1 MSSSRRFAAVV
12 LLLCAGAFAAAAA
25 PEVRVKDIAYLRGL
39 RANQVLGIGL
49 VTGLAGKGDSA
60 ASGLLKSTLASLV
73 STFGVDVPAA
83 DVRSKNCAVV
93 MVSAELPALAK
104 VGDRIDAT
112 VSSIGDARDLDG
124 GVLMQAALL
133 AANGKTYAV
142 AQGRV
147 VSTPDSSGVRTV
159 GSVPGGAMVEQE
171 VAAAFVTDEVVTV
184 VLRNPDFVTATAVQ
198 RAIAAA
204 FPGIEAA
211 APDPSMVEVR
221 IPRDRASDPVG
232 FIAKLEALTV
242 TPDTTARVVI
252 NSASGIIVMGEQV
265 RIGKVAVS
273 YRNAR
278 VTVGTL
284 TGSANYAGG
293 AYAGSSLDRSDPLF
307 VVPDTTSVDDFVSAL
322 KAVGLK
328 TEVIIGILQAVE
340 RAGALYGTL
349 VVM

>member
-1 MSSSRRFAAVV
+1 MSCSRRFAAVV
-12 LLLCAGAFAAAAA
+12 LLICAVASAAGAA

-49 VTGLAGKGDSA
+49 VTGLAGKGDSP

-104 VGDRIDAT
+104 IGDRIDAT

-147 VSTPDSSGVRTV
+147 VSTPDTAGVRTV
-159 GSVPGGAMVEQE
+159 GSVPNGAMVEQE
-171 VAAAFVTDEVVTV
+171 VAAAFVTDEVVTI
-184 VLRNPDFVTATAVQ
+184 VLRNPDFVTASALQ

-204 FPGIEAA
+204 FPGIAA
-211 APDPSMVEVR
+211 SAPDPSMVEVR
-221 IPRDRASDPVG
+221 IPKDLAANPVA

-252 NSASGIIVMGEQV
+252 NSSSGIIVMGEQV

-284 TGSANYAGG
+284 TGTGLY
-293 AYAGSSLDRSDPLF
+293 GSSSFDRSDPLF

>member
-1 MSSSRRFAAVV
+1 MCSSRRTAVLAPLFLV
-12 LLLCAGAFAAAAA
+12 VAFAAAAA
-25 PEVRVKDIAYLRGL
+25 PEVRIKDIAYLRGL

-49 VTGLAGKGDSA
+49 VTGLSGKGDSQ
-60 ASGLLKSTLASLV
+60 ASGLLKTTLASLV
-73 STFGVDVPAA
+73 STFGVDVSAA

-124 GVLMQAALL
+124 GVLLQAALL

-147 VSTPDSSGVRTV
+147 LSTPDTSGVRTV
-159 GSVPGGAMVEQE
+159 GSVPGGAMVEQD
-171 VAAAFVTDEVVTV
+171 VAAVFVTDEVVTV

-204 FPGIEAA
+204 FPGIQAST
-211 APDPSMVEVR
+211 PDPSMVEVR
-221 IPRDRASDPVG
+221 IPHDQAADPVA

-242 TPDTTARVVI
+242 VPDTTARVVI
-252 NSASGIIVMGEQV
+252 NSSSGIIVMGEQV

-273 YRNAR
+273 YRTAR
-278 VTVGTL
+278 VTVGTPTTL
-284 TGSANYAGG
+284 SSSMANA
-293 AYAGSSLDRSDPLF
+293 ADPLF

>member
-1 MSSSRRFAAVV
+1 MSISRSVAAVV
-12 LLLCAGAFAAAAA
+12 LLSVASAFALEAA

-49 VTGLAGKGDSA
+49 VTGLAGKGDAQS
-60 ASGLLKSTLASLV
+60 SGLLQSTLASLV
-73 STFGVDVPAA
+73 STFGVSVSA
-83 DVRSKNCAVV
+83 DDIRSKNCAVV

-104 VGDRIDAT
+104 IGDRIDAT

-124 GVLMQAALL
+124 GVLLQAALL
-133 AANGKTYAV
+133 AANGRTYAV

-147 VSTPDSSGVRTV
+147 VSTPDTGGVRTV
-159 GSVPGGAMVEQE
+159 GSVPRGAMVEQE
-171 VAAAFVTDEVVTV
+171 VAASFVADEVVTI
-184 VLRNPDFVTATAVQ
+184 VLRNPDFVTAAAVQ
-198 RAIAAA
+198 RAVAAA
-204 FPGIEAA
+204 FPGIVAA

-221 IPRDRASDPVG
+221 IPKDQAADPVG

-252 NSASGIIVMGEQV
+252 NSSSGIIVMGEQV
-265 RIGKVAVS
+265 RIGRVAVS

-278 VTVGTL
+278 VTVGTF
-284 TGSANYAGG
+284 AGTG
-293 AYAGSSLDRSDPLF
+293 AYGVSASDRADPLF

>member
-1 MSSSRRFAAVV
+1 MSSYRRSAVAV
-12 LLLCAGAFAAAAA
+12 LLLLAGVFAAAA

-49 VTGLAGKGDSA
+49 VTGLAGKGDSS
-60 ASGLLKSTLASLV
+60 ASALLKSTLASLV
-73 STFGVDVPAA
+73 STFGVDVSA
-83 DVRSKNCAVV
+83 DELRSKNCAVV

-124 GVLMQAALL
+124 GVLLQAALL

-147 VSTPDSSGVRTV
+147 VSTPDTAGVRTV
-159 GSVPGGAMVEQE
+159 GNVPGGAMVEQA
-171 VAAAFVTDEVVTV
+171 VAAVFMPDETVTV

-204 FPGIEAA
+204 FPGIVAA

-221 IPRDRASDPVG
+221 IPKDQAADPVA

-252 NSASGIIVMGEQV
+252 NSSSGIIVMGEQV

-284 TGSANYAGG
+284 TGSSS
-293 AYAGSSLDRSDPLF
+293 YAGSAYSGSGYDRSDPIF

-340 RAGALYGTL
+340 KAGALYGTL

>member
-1 MSSSRRFAAVV
+1 MSSFRSVVSVV
-12 LLLCAGAFAAAAA
+12 LLLTAASVCAPAA
-25 PEVRVKDIAYLRGL
+25 PQVRVKDIASVRGL

-49 VTGLAGKGDSA
+49 VTGLAGKGDSQ

-93 MVSAELPALAK
+93 MVSSELPALAK
-104 VGDRIDAT
+104 VGDRLDAT

-124 GVLMQAALL
+124 GVLLQAALL

-147 VSTPDSSGVRTV
+147 VSTPDPAGVRTV
-159 GSVPGGAMVEQE
+159 GSVPNGAMVEQDLE
-171 VAAAFVTDEVVTV
+171 AAFVADEVVTI

-198 RAIAAA
+198 RAVVAA

-211 APDPSMVEVR
+211 APDPSMIKVR
-221 IPRDRASDPVG
+221 IPRDQLQEPVA
-232 FIAKLEALTV
+232 FVARIEALTV

-252 NSASGIIVMGEQV
+252 NSSSGIIVMGEQV

-273 YRNAR
+273 YRSAR
-278 VTVGTL
+278 VTVGTYAVPSG
-284 TGSANYAGG
+284 GSG
-293 AYAGSSLDRSDPLF
+293 ADRGDPVF
-307 VVPDTTSVDDFVSAL
+307 VVPDTTSVDDFVTAL

-340 RAGALYGTL
+340 KAGALYGTL

>member
-1 MSSSRRFAAVV
+1 
-12 LLLCAGAFAAAAA
+12 
-25 PEVRVKDIAYLRGL
+25 VRVKDIAYLRGL

-49 VTGLAGKGDSA
+49 VSGLAGKGDSA

-73 STFGVDVPAA
+73 STFGVDIPAA
-83 DVRSKNCAVV
+83 DLKSKNCAVV

-104 VGDRIDAT
+104 IGDRIDAT

-124 GVLMQAALL
+124 GVLLQAALL
-133 AANGKTYAV
+133 GANGKTYAV

-147 VSTPDSSGVRTV
+147 VSTPDTAGVRTV
-159 GSVPGGAMVEQE
+159 GSVPGGAMIELD
-171 VAAAFVTDEVVTV
+171 VASTYVADEVITV
-184 VLRNPDFVTATAVQ
+184 VLRNPDFVTATALQ

-204 FPGIEAA
+204 FPGISAA

-221 IPRDRASDPVG
+221 IPKDQEANPVA

-252 NSASGIIVMGEQV
+252 NSSSGIIVMGEQV

-284 TGSANYAGG
+284 AGS

-328 TEVIIGILQAVE
+328 TDVIIGILQAVE

>member
-1 MSSSRRFAAVV
+1 MSCFRRSVIVATLVAVSI
-12 LLLCAGAFAAAAA
+12 AAAAA
-25 PEVRVKDIAYLRGL
+25 PQVRVKDIAYLRGL

-49 VTGLAGKGDSA
+49 VTGLAGKGDSQ

-73 STFGVDVPAA
+73 STFGVDVPA
-83 DVRSKNCAVV
+83 DDLRSKNCAVV

-124 GVLMQAALL
+124 GILLQAALL
-133 AANGKTYAV
+133 AANGRTYAV

-147 VSTPDSSGVRTV
+147 VSTSDPGGVRTV
-159 GSVPGGAMVEQE
+159 GIVPGAAMVEQE
-171 VAAAFVTDEVVTV
+171 VAASFVDDEVVTV
-184 VLRNPDFVTATAVQ
+184 VLRNPDFVTATAMQ
-198 RAIAAA
+198 RAIVGA
-204 FPGIEAA
+204 FPGITAS
-211 APDPSMVEVR
+211 APDPSMIEVK
-221 IPRDRASDPVG
+221 IPKEQAGDPVG

-252 NSASGIIVMGEQV
+252 NSSSGIIVMGEQV

-278 VTVGTL
+278 VTVGTF
-284 TGSANYAGG
+284 TGG
-293 AYAGSSLDRSDPLF
+293 AYGTIGSERSDPLF
-307 VVPDTTSVDDFVSAL
+307 VVPDTTSVDDFVTAL

>member
-1 MSSSRRFAAVV
+1 MSISRRSAGIAV
-12 LLLCAGAFAAAAA
+12 LLIAVALAAAAA

-49 VTGLAGKGDSA
+49 VTGLAGKGDSQ

-73 STFGVDVPAA
+73 STFGVDVSAA

-93 MVSAELPALAK
+93 MASAELPALAK
-104 VGDRIDAT
+104 IGDRIDAT

-124 GVLMQAALL
+124 GVLLQAALL

-147 VSTPDSSGVRTV
+147 VSTPDAAGVRTV

-171 VAAAFVTDEVVTV
+171 VAAAFIADEVVTI

-204 FPGIEAA
+204 FPGIAAA
-211 APDPSMVEVR
+211 APDPSMVEVK
-221 IPRDRASDPVG
+221 IPREQAADPVA

-252 NSASGIIVMGEQV
+252 NSSSGIIVMGEQV

-278 VTVGTL
+278 VTVGSL
-284 TGSANYAGG
+284 SGSGLY
-293 AYAGSSLDRSDPLF
+293 GSSGFDRSDPLF
-307 VVPDTTSVDDFVSAL
+307 VVPDTTSVDDFVTAL

-340 RAGALYGTL
+340 KAGALYGTL

>member
-1 MSSSRRFAAVV
+1 MWCSRRTAVLAPLFLAV
-12 LLLCAGAFAAAAA
+12 AFAAAAA
-25 PEVRVKDIAYLRGL
+25 PEVRIKDIAYLRGL

-49 VTGLAGKGDSA
+49 VTGLAGKGDSP
-60 ASGLLKSTLASLV
+60 ASGLLKTTLSSLV
-73 STFGVDVPAA
+73 STFGVDVSAA

-124 GVLMQAALL
+124 GVLLQAALL

-147 VSTPDSSGVRTV
+147 VSTPDTSGVRTV
-159 GSVPGGAMVEQE
+159 GSVPGGAMVEQD
-171 VAAAFVTDEVVTV
+171 VAVAFVTDEVVTV

-204 FPGIEAA
+204 FPGIQAST
-211 APDPSMVEVR
+211 PDPSMVEVR
-221 IPRDRASDPVG
+221 IPREQAEDPVA
-232 FIAKLEALTV
+232 FIAKIEALTV
-242 TPDTTARVVI
+242 VPDTTARVVI
-252 NSASGIIVMGEQV
+252 NSSSGIIVMGEQV

-278 VTVGTL
+278 VTVGTPTSL
-284 TGSANYAGG
+284 YAGT
-293 AYAGSSLDRSDPLF
+293 ANAADPLF
-307 VVPDTTSVDDFVSAL
+307 VVPETTSVDDFVSAL

-328 TEVIIGILQAVE
+328 TDVIIGILQAVE
-340 RAGALYGTL
+340 KAGALYGTL

>member
-1 MSSSRRFAAVV
+1 MSSSRRSAIVATLVAVSV
-12 LLLCAGAFAAAAA
+12 AAAAA
-25 PEVRVKDIAYLRGL
+25 PQVRVKDIAYLRGL

-49 VTGLAGKGDSA
+49 VTGLAGKGDSQ

-83 DVRSKNCAVV
+83 DLRSKNCAVA

-124 GVLMQAALL
+124 GVLLQAALL

-147 VSTPDSSGVRTV
+147 VSTPDVGGVRAV

-171 VAAAFVTDEVVTV
+171 VAASFVADEVVTI

-204 FPGIEAA
+204 FPGVAA
-211 APDPSMVEVR
+211 VAPDPSMVEVR
-221 IPRDRASDPVG
+221 IPKEQAADPVA

-252 NSASGIIVMGEQV
+252 NSSSGIIVMGEQV

-273 YRNAR
+273 YRTAR
-278 VTVGTL
+278 VTVGAF
-284 TGSANYAGG
+284 TGTGPYGVS
-293 AYAGSSLDRSDPLF
+293 GSDRSDPLF

>member
-1 MSSSRRFAAVV
+1 MSICRRSAIAV
-12 LLLCAGAFAAAAA
+12 LLLLAGVISAAAA

-49 VTGLAGKGDSA
+49 VTGLAGKGDSQ

-104 VGDRIDAT
+104 IGDRIDAT

-147 VSTPDSSGVRTV
+147 VSTPDVGGVRTV

-171 VAAAFVTDEVVTV
+171 VSATFVADEVVTI

-198 RAIAAA
+198 RAIAGA
-204 FPGIEAA
+204 FPGIAAA

-221 IPRDRASDPVG
+221 IPKEQAADPVA

-252 NSASGIIVMGEQV
+252 NSTSGIIVMGEQV

-273 YRNAR
+273 YRTAR
-278 VTVGTL
+278 VSVGTL
-284 TGSANYAGG
+284 TTTGLY
-293 AYAGSSLDRSDPLF
+293 GSSGFDRSDPLF

-340 RAGALYGTL
+340 KAGALYGTL

>member
-1 MSSSRRFAAVV
+1 MWCSRKTAALAP
-12 LLLCAGAFAAAAA
+12 LLLAVAIAAAAA
-25 PEVRVKDIAYLRGL
+25 PEVRIKDIAYLRGL

-49 VTGLAGKGDSA
+49 VTGLAGKGDSQ
-60 ASGLLKSTLASLV
+60 ASGLLKTTLASLV
-73 STFGVDVPAA
+73 STFGVDVSAA

-104 VGDRIDAT
+104 IGDRIDAT

-124 GVLMQAALL
+124 GVLLQAALL

-147 VSTPDSSGVRTV
+147 ISTPDNSGVRTV
-159 GSVPGGAMVEQE
+159 GSVPGGAMVEQD
-171 VAAAFVTDEVVTV
+171 VAAAFVADEVVTV

-198 RAIAAA
+198 RAIIAA
-204 FPGIEAA
+204 FPGIQAA
-211 APDPSMVEVR
+211 TPDPSMIEVR
-221 IPRDRASDPVG
+221 MPKDLAADPVA
-232 FIAKLEALTV
+232 FIARIEALTV
-242 TPDTTARVVI
+242 VPDTTARVVI
-252 NSASGIIVMGEQV
+252 NSSSGIIVMGEQV

-273 YRNAR
+273 YRTAR
-278 VTVGTL
+278 VSVGTP
-284 TGSANYAGG
+284 
-293 AYAGSSLDRSDPLF
+293 SSLSLSSSGANAADPLF

>member
-1 MSSSRRFAAVV
+1 MSCFRRSAAVV
-12 LLLCAGAFAAAAA
+12 LLVCAGAFAATAA

-49 VTGLAGKGDSA
+49 VTGLAGKGDSS
-60 ASGLLKSTLASLV
+60 ASSLLKSTLASLV
-73 STFGVDVPAA
+73 STFGVDVSA
-83 DVRSKNCAVV
+83 DDLRSKNCAVV

-112 VSSIGDARDLDG
+112 VSSIGDARDVDG
-124 GVLMQAALL
+124 GVLLQAALL

-147 VSTPDSSGVRTV
+147 VSTPDTAGVRTV

-171 VAAAFVTDEVVTV
+171 VAASFVSDQMVTV

-221 IPRDRASDPVG
+221 LPKDQAADPVA

-252 NSASGIIVMGEQV
+252 NSSSGIIVMGEQV

-273 YRNAR
+273 YRTAR

-284 TGSANYAGG
+284 TGAGL
-293 AYAGSSLDRSDPLF
+293 YSSGLDRSDPLF

-340 RAGALYGTL
+340 KAGALYGTL

>member
-1 MSSSRRFAAVV
+1 MSCSRRTAALAP
-12 LLLCAGAFAAAAA
+12 LLLAVAFAAAAA
-25 PEVRVKDIAYLRGL
+25 PEVRIKDIAYLRGL
-39 RANQVLGIGL
+39 RANQALGIGL
-49 VTGLAGKGDSA
+49 VTGLAGKGDSQ
-60 ASGLLKSTLASLV
+60 ASGLLKTTLASLV
-73 STFGVDVPAA
+73 STFGVDVSAA
-83 DVRSKNCAVV
+83 DIRSKNCAVV

-124 GVLMQAALL
+124 GVLLQAALL

-147 VSTPDSSGVRTV
+147 VSTPDPAGVRTV
-159 GSVPGGAMVEQE
+159 GSVPGGAMVEQDV
-171 VAAAFVTDEVVTV
+171 VATFVTDEVVTV

-204 FPGIEAA
+204 FPGIQAST
-211 APDPSMVEVR
+211 PDPSMVEVK
-221 IPRDRASDPVG
+221 IPRDQVADPVA
-232 FIAKLEALTV
+232 FIAKIEALTV
-242 TPDTTARVVI
+242 VPDTTARVVI
-252 NSASGIIVMGEQV
+252 NSSSGIIVMGEQV

-278 VTVGTL
+278 VTVGTPTSL
-284 TGSANYAGG
+284 YASAANA
-293 AYAGSSLDRSDPLF
+293 ADPLF
-307 VVPDTTSVDDFVSAL
+307 VVPETTSVDDFVAAL

-340 RAGALYGTL
+340 RAGALYGIL
-349 VVM
+349 IVM

>member
-1 MSSSRRFAAVV
+1 
-12 LLLCAGAFAAAAA
+12 
-25 PEVRVKDIAYLRGL
+25 
-39 RANQVLGIGL
+39 
-49 VTGLAGKGDSA
+49 
-60 ASGLLKSTLASLV
+60 
-73 STFGVDVPAA
+73 
-83 DVRSKNCAVV
+83 
-93 MVSAELPALAK
+93 
-104 VGDRIDAT
+104 
-112 VSSIGDARDLDG
+112 
-124 GVLMQAALL
+124 
-133 AANGKTYAV
+133 
-142 AQGRV
+142 
-147 VSTPDSSGVRTV
+147 
-159 GSVPGGAMVEQE
+159 MVEQE
-171 VAAAFVTDEVVTV
+171 VAAAFVSDQVVTV

-221 IPRDRASDPVG
+221 IPKDQAADPVA

-252 NSASGIIVMGEQV
+252 NSSSGIIVMGEQV

-273 YRNAR
+273 YRTAR

-284 TGSANYAGG
+284 TGTGLY
-293 AYAGSSLDRSDPLF
+293 SSGLDRSDPLF

-340 RAGALYGTL
+340 KAGALYGTL

>member
-1 MSSSRRFAAVV
+1 MSISRRSVIVVVMLVAAA
-12 LLLCAGAFAAAAA
+12 LAAAAA

-49 VTGLAGKGDSA
+49 VTGLSGKGDSQ

-83 DVRSKNCAVV
+83 DLRSKNCAVV

-124 GVLMQAALL
+124 GVLLQAALL

-147 VSTPDSSGVRTV
+147 VSTPDVGGVRTV

-171 VAAAFVTDEVVTV
+171 VAAAFVADEVVTV

-198 RAIAAA
+198 RAITAA
-204 FPGIEAA
+204 FPGAAAA
-211 APDPSMVEVR
+211 APDPSMVEVK
-221 IPRDRASDPVG
+221 IPKEQAADPVA

-242 TPDTTARVVI
+242 TPDTIARVVI
-252 NSASGIIVMGEQV
+252 NSSSGIIVMGEQV

-278 VTVGTL
+278 VTVGSLSGTSL
-284 TGSANYAGG
+284 SGTTGS
-293 AYAGSSLDRSDPLF
+293 DRGDPLF